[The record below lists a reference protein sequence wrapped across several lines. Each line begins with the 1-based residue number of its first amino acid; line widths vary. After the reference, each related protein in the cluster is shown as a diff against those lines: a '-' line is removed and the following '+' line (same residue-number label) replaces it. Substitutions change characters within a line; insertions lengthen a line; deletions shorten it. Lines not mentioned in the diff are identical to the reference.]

1 MDVVLPKPGGYV
13 LAVSGGVDSVSL
25 LHILQA
31 KPGLKLTVAH
41 FDHGIRADS
50 GRDRQFVES
59 LAKQYDLPFV
69 YDEGQLGPGASEA
82 TARTARYK
90 FLHKVQ
96 EAGESQAI
104 ITAHHQDDVL
114 ETAII
119 NLLRGTG
126 RKGLTAL
133 SNRPGVVRPLLEV
146 PKAAL
151 LAYAKDQGLAWRE
164 DSTNQ
169 NTDYLRNYVR
179 HRLLANFDDSDR
191 AKLLDIVRQSIATN
205 QVVDEL
211 LDRLINQQPDS
222 GQIDRLWFSQLPH
235 AVARE
240 VLAAWLRAQGM
251 RGFERQTLERLVVA
265 AKTAAPGKSFPIKDG
280 LSMHVQADRLAL
292 VGLER

>member
-1 MDVVLPKPGGYV
+1 

-25 LHILQA
+25 LHILQG

-50 GRDRQFVES
+50 GQDRQFVES
-59 LAKQYDLPFV
+59 LTRRYGLPFV
-69 YDEGQLGPGASEA
+69 YDEGRLGPGASEA
-82 TARTARYK
+82 TARTARYR
-90 FLHKVQ
+90 FLQKVK
-96 EAGESQAI
+96 EASEGQAI

-133 SNRPGVVRPLLEV
+133 SSRPGVVRPLLEV

-151 LAYAKDQGLAWRE
+151 LAYAEDQGLAWRE

-179 HRLLANFDDSDR
+179 HRLLTNFDGNDR
-191 AKLLDIVRQSIATN
+191 AKLLDILHQSTATN
-205 QVVDEL
+205 RIVDKL
-211 LDRLINQQPDS
+211 LDRLINQQSGD

-240 VLAAWLRAQGM
+240 VLAAWLRAQDM
-251 RGFERQTLERLVVA
+251 RSFDRQTLERLVIA
-265 AKTAAPGKSFPIKDG
+265 AKTAAPGKSFPIKGG
-280 LSMHVQADRLAL
+280 LSMHVQSDSLAL